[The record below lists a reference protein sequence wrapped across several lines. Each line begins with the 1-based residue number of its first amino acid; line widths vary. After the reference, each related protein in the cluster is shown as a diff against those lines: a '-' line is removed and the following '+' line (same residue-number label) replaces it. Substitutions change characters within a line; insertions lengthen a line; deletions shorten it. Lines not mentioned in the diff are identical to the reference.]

1 MNHTVSALE
10 VRKNLG
16 EVLNR
21 ILYRG
26 EEIIVERKGKPV
38 AKIVP
43 VKQTIAKARKVNIED
58 AATIRKSWARYQ
70 NEIGEALH
78 NISKLP
84 KNKRP
89 LLFR

>member
-16 EVLNR
+16 EILNR

-26 EEIIVERKGKPV
+26 EEIIVERKGRPV

-43 VKQTIAKARKVNIED
+43 VGEMGLPKKDILAYSGIWNTKDVKTIKKAIKKARVN
-58 AATIRKSWARYQ
+58 ASRTIR
-70 NEIGEALH
+70 
-78 NISKLP
+78 
-84 KNKRP
+84 P
-89 LLFR
+89 L